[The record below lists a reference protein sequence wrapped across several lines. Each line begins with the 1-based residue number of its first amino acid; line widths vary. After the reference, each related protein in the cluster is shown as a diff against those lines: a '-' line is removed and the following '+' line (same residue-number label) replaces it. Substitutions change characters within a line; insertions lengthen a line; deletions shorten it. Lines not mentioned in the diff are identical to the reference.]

1 MFEGSFWELSL
12 IFVLALVVFGPERL
26 PGLAR
31 SVGLWVGRARAM
43 LRNFNEQLERE
54 LAAEEMRRAA
64 ASVRDGLKE
73 ETTTQRSAD
82 TTQRSSETT
91 VKRDDA

>member
-43 LRNFNEQLERE
+43 LRNFNEQIERE
-54 LAAEEMRRAA
+54 LAAEEMKRAA
-64 ASVRDGLKE
+64 AAAREALKTAAE
-73 ETTTQRSAD
+73 A
-82 TTQRSSETT
+82 
-91 VKRDDA
+91 VKHDRAAG

>member
-43 LRNFNEQLERE
+43 LRNFNEQIERE
-54 LAAEEMRRAA
+54 LAAEEMKRAA
-64 ASVRDGLKE
+64 AAAREPLK
-73 ETTTQRSAD
+73 SAV
-82 TTQRSSETT
+82 EA
-91 VKRDDA
+91 VKHDRAAG

>member
-12 IFVLALVVFGPERL
+12 IFLLALIVFGPERL

-31 SVGLWVGRARAM
+31 TVGLWVGKARSVM
-43 LRNFNEQLERE
+43 RNFNEQIERE

-64 ASVRDGLKE
+64 AAARGTVE
-73 ETTTQRSAD
+73 SAAA
-82 TTQRSSETT
+82 E
-91 VKRDDA
+91 VKQAAGEAVKHDPSA

>member
-12 IFVLALVVFGPERL
+12 IFLLALIVFGPERL

-31 SVGLWVGRARAM
+31 TVGLWMGKARSVM
-43 LRNFNEQLERE
+43 RNFNEQIERE

-64 ASVRDGLKE
+64 AAARGTVESVAAEVK
-73 ETTTQRSAD
+73 QAA
-82 TTQRSSETT
+82 SET
-91 VKRDDA
+91 VKRDPSA